1 MGITKGYKN
10 HPQLERFKKAK
21 DPIGSINSYLLTIY
35 EESLKRNYSFDK
47 SKLQMTFINNEK
59 IKVTDG
65 QLKYEYEL
73 LKNKLKFRDTK
84 KFDSIKTVKKINPN
98 PVFNVVFGTVASWER
113 VKLGNVINNKTNK

>member
-35 EESLKRNYSFDK
+35 KESLKRNYSFDK
-47 SKLQMTFINNEK
+47 SKLQMTFINDEK

-73 LKNKLKFRDTK
+73 LKNKLKFRDIK
-84 KFDSIKTVKKINPN
+84 KFDSIKTIKKINPN
-98 PVFNVVFGTVASWER
+98 PVFIVVSGTVASWER
-113 VKLGNVINNKTNK
+113 VKIRNVINNKINK

>member
-84 KFDSIKTVKKINPN
+84 KFNSIKTVKKINPN

-113 VKLGNVINNKTNK
+113 VKLGNVINNKTKK

>member
-1 MGITKGYKN
+1 
-10 HPQLERFKKAK
+10 
-21 DPIGSINSYLLTIY
+21 
-35 EESLKRNYSFDK
+35 
-47 SKLQMTFINNEK
+47 MTFINNEK

-84 KFDSIKTVKKINPN
+84 KFNSIKTVKKINPN

-113 VKLGNVINNKTNK
+113 VKLGNVINNKTKK

>member
-47 SKLQMTFINNEK
+47 SKLQMTFINDEK

-73 LKNKLKFRDTK
+73 LKNKLKFRDIK
-84 KFDSIKTVKKINPN
+84 KFDSIKTIKKINPN
-98 PVFNVVFGTVASWER
+98 PVFIVVSGTVASWER
-113 VKLGNVINNKTNK
+113 VKIRNVINNKINK